1 MVEFEKTCAKLHIR
15 LATLKISSKKQRKSA
30 QEGIY
35 TNLHAEPSILCK
47 ARDCNLTL
55 SLSFRKE
62 RDVSATPK
70 QGEVKDKA
78 LWLRL
83 PKSSISECS
92 KSNVNLVNTT

>member
-55 SLSFRKE
+55 SLC
-62 RDVSATPK
+62 DVPLLS
-70 QGEVKDKA
+70 QGEGCFGNA
-78 LWLRL
+78 
-83 PKSSISECS
+83 E
-92 KSNVNLVNTT
+92 TG

>member
-1 MVEFEKTCAKLHIR
+1 VTVTSPCR
-15 LATLKISSKKQRKSA
+15 SAT
-30 QEGIY
+30 
-35 TNLHAEPSILCK
+35 
-47 ARDCNLTL
+47 

-92 KSNVNLVNTT
+92 KSNRNNTAHDYGVNFAEEVILILPSFITDAKEIVQAIKQQNDATTQ